1 MNPGKKTQRLGSIR
15 TRIALLYSV
24 LLFGLV
30 AIVLGVIYLSFSESL
45 SDEKISQQHLEIEQV
60 DLNKDGSSP
69 FEEIDELILF
79 EENVNRN
86 AVEQLRDYIFLALA
100 GLLLISLT
108 VGWYVAGIVL
118 KPIKHISFAA
128 REISA
133 TDLSKRIDLRGPSDE
148 LRDLADTFDEMLARL
163 DKAFR
168 NQREFLEEAAHELRN
183 PLAVMRANLEVV
195 SADPDSTIEDY
206 VAASEVASR
215 ASDRMGKLVDD
226 LLLYAH
232 HERPDLQR
240 VNLDLTE
247 LVINTV
253 EDFQA
258 EAKSSEVL
266 LEIECDSN
274 LEVVGDHSAL
284 RRAFANILSNSIR
297 VSEKG
302 KHIYVKAGSDKEMVW
317 ISVNDEGPGLDP
329 EDSEKVFDRFWKA
342 DGVSAREAGRS
353 GLGLAIVKTIVETH
367 GGRSTVRSTKGEGST
382 FTIWL
387 PRLIKG

>member
-1 MNPGKKTQRLGSIR
+1 LNSKERTQRLGSIR

-24 LLFGLV
+24 LLFGL
-30 AIVLGVIYLSFSESL
+30 ASIVLGVIYLSFSQSL
-45 SDEKISQQHLEIEQV
+45 SDEEISQQNIEIRQDELQ
-60 DLNKDGSSP
+60 KGESSQS
-69 FEEIDELILF
+69 EEIQEFILF
-79 EENVNRN
+79 EEKVNQN
-86 AVEQLRDYIFLALA
+86 AVEQLRNYIFLALA

-118 KPIKHISFAA
+118 KPIKHITFAA

-133 TDLSKRIDLRGPSDE
+133 TDLSKRIDLRGPADE
-148 LRDLADTFDEMLARL
+148 LRDLADTFDDMLERL
-163 DKAFR
+163 DRAFR
-168 NQREFLEEAAHELRN
+168 DQREFVEEAAHELRN
-183 PLAVMRANLEVV
+183 PLAVLRANLDVV
-195 SADPDSTIEDY
+195 IADPNSTIEDF
-206 VAASEVASR
+206 VTAGEVASR

-240 VNLDLTE
+240 TDLDLSE

-253 EDFQA
+253 QDFQA
-258 EAKSSEVL
+258 EAKSSGVL
-266 LEIECDSN
+266 LQSECDSN
-274 LEVVGDHSAL
+274 LKVVGDSSAL

-317 ISVNDEGPGLDP
+317 ISVRDEGLGLEP

-342 DGVSAREAGRS
+342 DEISAREAGRS
-353 GLGLAIVKTIVETH
+353 GLGLAIVKTIVESH
-367 GGRSTVRSTKGEGST
+367 GGRSTVRSTKGVGST

>member
-24 LLFGLV
+24 LLFGLA

-367 GGRSTVRSTKGEGST
+367 GGRSTVRSIKGEGST

>member
-1 MNPGKKTQRLGSIR
+1 M
-15 TRIALLYSV
+15 RIALLYSV
-24 LLFGLV
+24 LLFGLAAV
-30 AIVLGVIYLSFSESL
+30 VLGVIYLSFTQSL
-45 SDEKISQQHLEIEQV
+45 SDEEVAQQHIKIQQAE
-60 DLNKDGSSP
+60 LNSDDSNS
-69 FEEIDELILF
+69 FEEIEELVLF
-79 EENVNRN
+79 EEKVNRN

-100 GLLLISLT
+100 GLLLISLM

-118 KPIKHISFAA
+118 KPIKHISIAA

-148 LRDLADTFDEMLARL
+148 LRDLADTFDDMLARL

-195 SADPDSTIEDY
+195 SADPDSTIEDFGAANE
-206 VAASEVASR
+206 VANRASE
-215 ASDRMGKLVDD
+215 RMGKLVDD

-240 VNLDLTE
+240 VDLDLTE
-247 LVINTV
+247 LVVNTV

-258 EAKSSEVL
+258 EAKSLGVSL
-266 LEIECDSN
+266 LLECDSY
-274 LEVVGDHSAL
+274 LEVVGDHLAL

-317 ISVNDEGPGLDP
+317 ISVRDEGYGLDP
-329 EDSEKVFDRFWKA
+329 KDSEKVFDRFWKA
-342 DGVSAREAGRS
+342 DEVSAREAGRS

-367 GGRSTVRSTKGEGST
+367 GGRSTVRSTKGVGST

-387 PRLIKG
+387 PRLVKE

>member
-1 MNPGKKTQRLGSIR
+1 MNTSKKTQRLGSIR

-24 LLFGLV
+24 LLFGLA
-30 AIVLGVIYLSFSESL
+30 AIILGVIYLSFSESL
-45 SDEKISQQHLEIEQV
+45 SDEKISQQYLGVEQV
-60 DLNKDGSSP
+60 DANKDRSSS

-86 AVEQLRDYIFLALA
+86 AVEELRDYIFLALA
-100 GLLLISLT
+100 GLLLISLI

-148 LRDLADTFDEMLARL
+148 LRDLADTFDEMLTRL

-195 SADPDSTIEDY
+195 SADPDSTIEDF
-206 VAASEVASR
+206 VAASEVAGR

-266 LEIECDSN
+266 LGVECDSD
-274 LEVVGDHSAL
+274 LEVVGDPSAL

-302 KHIYVKAGSDKEMVW
+302 KHIYVKAGNDAEMVW
-317 ISVNDEGPGLDP
+317 ISVSDEGPGLDP
-329 EDSEKVFDRFWKA
+329 EDSEKVFDRFWKG
-342 DGVSAREAGRS
+342 DEVSAREAGRS

>member
-1 MNPGKKTQRLGSIR
+1 MNSSKKTQRLGSIR

-24 LLFGLV
+24 LLFGLA
-30 AIVLGVIYLSFSESL
+30 AIILGVIYLSFSESL
-45 SDEKISQQHLEIEQV
+45 SDEKISQQYLGVEQV
-60 DLNKDGSSP
+60 DANKDRSSS

-86 AVEQLRDYIFLALA
+86 AVEELRDYIFLALA
-100 GLLLISLT
+100 GLLLISLI

-148 LRDLADTFDEMLARL
+148 LRDLADTFDEMLTRL

-195 SADPDSTIEDY
+195 SADPDSTIEDF
-206 VAASEVASR
+206 VAASEVAGR

-266 LEIECDSN
+266 LGVECDSD
-274 LEVVGDHSAL
+274 LEVVGDPSAL
-284 RRAFANILSNSIR
+284 RRAVANILSNSIR

-302 KHIYVKAGSDKEMVW
+302 KHIYVKAGNDAEMVW
-317 ISVNDEGPGLDP
+317 ISVSDEGPGLDP
-329 EDSEKVFDRFWKA
+329 EDSEKVFDRFWKGDEA
-342 DGVSAREAGRS
+342 SAREAGRS

>member
-1 MNPGKKTQRLGSIR
+1 M
-15 TRIALLYSV
+15 RIALLYSV
-24 LLFGLV
+24 LLFGLAAV
-30 AIVLGVIYLSFSESL
+30 VLGVIYLSFTQSL
-45 SDEKISQQHLEIEQV
+45 SDEEVAQQHIKIQQAE
-60 DLNKDGSSP
+60 LNSDDSNS
-69 FEEIDELILF
+69 FEEIEELVLF
-79 EENVNRN
+79 EEKVNRN

-100 GLLLISLT
+100 GLLLISLM

-118 KPIKHISFAA
+118 KPIKHISIAA

-148 LRDLADTFDEMLARL
+148 LRDLADTFDDMLARL

-195 SADPDSTIEDY
+195 SADPDSTIEDFGAANE
-206 VAASEVASR
+206 VANRASE
-215 ASDRMGKLVDD
+215 RMGKLVDD

-240 VNLDLTE
+240 VDLDLTE
-247 LVINTV
+247 LVVNTV

-258 EAKSSEVL
+258 EAKSLGVSL
-266 LEIECDSN
+266 LLECDSY
-274 LEVVGDHSAL
+274 LEVVGDHLAL

-317 ISVNDEGPGLDP
+317 ISVRDEGYGLDP
-329 EDSEKVFDRFWKA
+329 KDSEKVFDRFWK
-342 DGVSAREAGRS
+342 DDEVSAREAGRS

-367 GGRSTVRSTKGEGST
+367 GGRSTVRSTKGVGST

-387 PRLIKG
+387 PRLVKE

>member
-1 MNPGKKTQRLGSIR
+1 MNSSKKTQRLGSIR
-15 TRIALLYSV
+15 IRIALLYSV
-24 LLFGLV
+24 LLFGLA
-30 AIVLGVIYLSFSESL
+30 AIILGVIYLSFSESL
-45 SDEKISQQHLEIEQV
+45 SDEKISQQYLGVEQV
-60 DLNKDGSSP
+60 DANKDRSSS

-86 AVEQLRDYIFLALA
+86 AVEELRDYIFLALA
-100 GLLLISLT
+100 GLLLISLI

-148 LRDLADTFDEMLARL
+148 LRDLADTFDEMLTRL

-195 SADPDSTIEDY
+195 SADPDSTIEDF
-206 VAASEVASR
+206 VAASEVAGR

-266 LEIECDSN
+266 LGVECDSD
-274 LEVVGDHSAL
+274 LEVVGDPSAL

-302 KHIYVKAGSDKEMVW
+302 KHIYVKAGNDAEMVW
-317 ISVNDEGPGLDP
+317 ISVSDEGPGLDP
-329 EDSEKVFDRFWKA
+329 EDSEKVFDRFWKG
-342 DGVSAREAGRS
+342 DEVSAREAGRS

>member
-1 MNPGKKTQRLGSIR
+1 MNSKEKTQRLGSIR

-24 LLFGLV
+24 LLFGL
-30 AIVLGVIYLSFSESL
+30 ASIVLGVIYLSFSQSL
-45 SDEKISQQHLEIEQV
+45 SDEEISQQNIELRQ
-60 DLNKDGSSP
+60 DEFKKGESIQS
-69 FEEIDELILF
+69 EEIQEFILF
-79 EENVNRN
+79 EEKVNQN
-86 AVEQLRDYIFLALA
+86 AVEQLRNYIFLALA

-118 KPIKHISFAA
+118 KPIKHITFAA

-133 TDLSKRIDLRGPSDE
+133 TDLSKRIDLRGPADE
-148 LRDLADTFDEMLARL
+148 LRDLADTFDDMLERL
-163 DKAFR
+163 DRAFR
-168 NQREFLEEAAHELRN
+168 DQREFVEEAAHELRN
-183 PLAVMRANLEVV
+183 PLAVLRANLEVV
-195 SADPDSTIEDY
+195 IADPNSTIEDF
-206 VAASEVASR
+206 VTAGEVAGR

-240 VNLDLTE
+240 TDLDLSE

-253 EDFQA
+253 QDFQA
-258 EAKSSEVL
+258 EAKSSGVL
-266 LEIECDSN
+266 LESECDSN
-274 LEVVGDHSAL
+274 LKVVGDSSAL

-317 ISVNDEGPGLDP
+317 ISVRDEGLGLEP
-329 EDSEKVFDRFWKA
+329 EDSEKVFDRFWKG
-342 DGVSAREAGRS
+342 DEKSAREAGRS
-353 GLGLAIVKTIVETH
+353 GLGLAIVKTIVESH
-367 GGRSTVRSTKGEGST
+367 GGKSTVRSTKGVGST

>member
-387 PRLIKG
+387 PRLLKG

>member
-1 MNPGKKTQRLGSIR
+1 LNPGKKTQRLGSIR

-24 LLFGLV
+24 LLFGLA

-317 ISVNDEGPGLDP
+317 ISVKDEGPGLDP
-329 EDSEKVFDRFWKA
+329 EDSKKVFDRFWKA

>member
-1 MNPGKKTQRLGSIR
+1 MDSSKKVQRLGSIR

-24 LLFGLV
+24 LLFGL
-30 AIVLGVIYLSFSESL
+30 ASIVLGVIYLSFSQSL
-45 SDEKISQQHLEIEQV
+45 SDEKVSQQNIEIEQNE
-60 DLNKDGSSP
+60 LNKDGSNP
-69 FEEIDELILF
+69 LEEIEELILF
-79 EENVNRN
+79 EEKVNQN
-86 AVEQLRDYIFLALA
+86 AVEQLRNYTFLALA
-100 GLLLISLT
+100 GLLIISLM

-148 LRDLADTFDEMLARL
+148 LRDLADTFDDMLERL

-168 NQREFLEEAAHELRN
+168 DQREFVEEAAHELRN
-183 PLAVMRANLEVV
+183 PLAVLRANLEVV
-195 SADPDSTIEDY
+195 KADPDSTIEDF
-206 VAASEVASR
+206 VTASEVASR
-215 ASDRMGKLVDD
+215 ASDRMGRLVDD

-240 VNLDLTE
+240 TDLDLTK

-258 EAKSSEVL
+258 EAKSSGISLQV
-266 LEIECDSN
+266 ECDSH
-274 LEVVGDHSAL
+274 LEVVGDSSAL

-297 VSEKG
+297 VSEKN
-302 KHIYVKAGSDKEMVW
+302 KHIFVKAGSDKEMVW
-317 ISVNDEGPGLDP
+317 ISVRDEGPGLEP
-329 EDSEKVFDRFWKA
+329 EDSEKVFDRFWRA
-342 DGVSAREAGRS
+342 DQVSAREAGRS
-353 GLGLAIVKTIVETH
+353 GLGLAIVKTIVESH
-367 GGRSTVRSTKGEGST
+367 GGRTTVRSTKDIGST

-387 PRLIKG
+387 PRLLKG

>member
-1 MNPGKKTQRLGSIR
+1 MNTSKKTQRLGSIR

-24 LLFGLV
+24 LLFGLA
-30 AIVLGVIYLSFSESL
+30 AIILGVIYLSFSESL
-45 SDEKISQQHLEIEQV
+45 SDEKISQQYLGVEQV
-60 DLNKDGSSP
+60 DANKDRSSS

-86 AVEQLRDYIFLALA
+86 AVEELRDYIFLALA
-100 GLLLISLT
+100 GLLSISLI

-148 LRDLADTFDEMLARL
+148 LRDLADTFDEMLTRL

-195 SADPDSTIEDY
+195 SADPDSTIEDF
-206 VAASEVASR
+206 VAASEVAGR

-266 LEIECDSN
+266 LGVECDSD
-274 LEVVGDHSAL
+274 LEVVGDPSAL

-302 KHIYVKAGSDKEMVW
+302 KHIYVKAGNDAEMVW
-317 ISVNDEGPGLDP
+317 ISVSDEGPGLDP
-329 EDSEKVFDRFWKA
+329 EDSEKVFDRFWKG
-342 DGVSAREAGRS
+342 DEVSAREAGRS

>member
-24 LLFGLV
+24 LLFGLA

-45 SDEKISQQHLEIEQV
+45 SDEKISQQHLEIEQA

-317 ISVNDEGPGLDP
+317 ISVKDEGPGLDP

>member
-1 MNPGKKTQRLGSIR
+1 MNSSKKTQRLGSIR

-24 LLFGLV
+24 LLFGLA
-30 AIVLGVIYLSFSESL
+30 AIILGVIYLSFSESL
-45 SDEKISQQHLEIEQV
+45 SDEKISQQYLGVEQV
-60 DLNKDGSSP
+60 DANKDRSSS

-86 AVEQLRDYIFLALA
+86 AVEELRDYIFLALA
-100 GLLLISLT
+100 GLLLISLI

-148 LRDLADTFDEMLARL
+148 LRDLADTFDEMLTRL

-195 SADPDSTIEDY
+195 SADPDSTIEDF
-206 VAASEVASR
+206 VAASEVAGR

-266 LEIECDSN
+266 LGVECDSD
-274 LEVVGDHSAL
+274 LEVVGDPSAL

-302 KHIYVKAGSDKEMVW
+302 KHIYVKAGNDTEMVW
-317 ISVNDEGPGLDP
+317 ISVSDEGPGLDP
-329 EDSEKVFDRFWKA
+329 EDSEKVFDRFWKG
-342 DGVSAREAGRS
+342 DEVSAREAGRS

>member
-1 MNPGKKTQRLGSIR
+1 MKSSKKTQRLGSIR

-24 LLFGLV
+24 LLFGLA
-30 AIVLGVIYLSFSESL
+30 AIILGVIYLSFSESL
-45 SDEKISQQHLEIEQV
+45 SDEKISQQYLGVEQV
-60 DLNKDGSSP
+60 DANKDRSSS

-86 AVEQLRDYIFLALA
+86 AVEELRDYIFLALA
-100 GLLLISLT
+100 GLLLISLI

-148 LRDLADTFDEMLARL
+148 LRDLADTFDEMLTRL

-195 SADPDSTIEDY
+195 SADPDSTIEDF
-206 VAASEVASR
+206 VAASEVAGR

-266 LEIECDSN
+266 LGVECDSD
-274 LEVVGDHSAL
+274 LEVVGDPSAL

-302 KHIYVKAGSDKEMVW
+302 KHIYVKAGNDAEMVW
-317 ISVNDEGPGLDP
+317 ISVSDEGPGLDP
-329 EDSEKVFDRFWKA
+329 EDSEKVFDRFWKG
-342 DGVSAREAGRS
+342 DEVSAREAGRS

>member
-24 LLFGLV
+24 LLFGLA

-45 SDEKISQQHLEIEQV
+45 SDEKISQQHLEIEQAH
-60 DLNKDGSSP
+60 LNKDGSSP

-367 GGRSTVRSTKGEGST
+367 GGRSTVRSIKGEGST

>member
-1 MNPGKKTQRLGSIR
+1 MNSSKKTQRLGSIR

-24 LLFGLV
+24 LLFGLA
-30 AIVLGVIYLSFSESL
+30 AIILGVIYLSFSESL
-45 SDEKISQQHLEIEQV
+45 SDEKISQQYLGVEQV
-60 DLNKDGSSP
+60 DANKDRSSS

-86 AVEQLRDYIFLALA
+86 AVEELRDYIFLALA
-100 GLLLISLT
+100 GLLLISLI

-148 LRDLADTFDEMLARL
+148 LRDLADTFDEMLTRL

-195 SADPDSTIEDY
+195 SADPDSTIEDF
-206 VAASEVASR
+206 VAASEVAGR

-266 LEIECDSN
+266 LGVECDSD
-274 LEVVGDHSAL
+274 LEVVGDPSAL

-302 KHIYVKAGSDKEMVW
+302 KHIYVKAGNDAEMVW
-317 ISVNDEGPGLDP
+317 ISVRDEGPGLDP
-329 EDSEKVFDRFWKA
+329 EESEKVFDRFWKA
-342 DGVSAREAGRS
+342 DEVSAREAGRS

-367 GGRSTVRSTKGEGST
+367 GGRGTVRSTKGEGST

>member
-24 LLFGLV
+24 LLFGLA

-45 SDEKISQQHLEIEQV
+45 SDEKISQQHLEIEQA

-69 FEEIDELILF
+69 FEEIDELILL

-195 SADPDSTIEDY
+195 SSDPDSTIEDY

-302 KHIYVKAGSDKEMVW
+302 KHIYVQAGSDKEMVW

-387 PRLIKG
+387 PRLLKG

>member
-1 MNPGKKTQRLGSIR
+1 MNSSKKTQRLGSIR

-24 LLFGLV
+24 LLFGLA
-30 AIVLGVIYLSFSESL
+30 AIILGVIYLSFSESL
-45 SDEKISQQHLEIEQV
+45 SDEKISQQYLGVEQV
-60 DLNKDGSSP
+60 DANKDRSSS

-86 AVEQLRDYIFLALA
+86 AVEELRDYIFLALA
-100 GLLLISLT
+100 GLLLISLI

-148 LRDLADTFDEMLARL
+148 LRDLADTFDEMLTRL

-195 SADPDSTIEDY
+195 SADPDSTIEDF
-206 VAASEVASR
+206 VAASEVAGR

-266 LEIECDSN
+266 LGVECDSD
-274 LEVVGDHSAL
+274 LEVVGDPSAL

-302 KHIYVKAGSDKEMVW
+302 KHIYVKAGNDAEMVW
-317 ISVNDEGPGLDP
+317 ISVSDEGPGLDP
-329 EDSEKVFDRFWKA
+329 EDSEKVFDRFWKG
-342 DGVSAREAGRS
+342 DEVSAREAGRS

>member
-24 LLFGLV
+24 LLFGLA

-45 SDEKISQQHLEIEQV
+45 SDEKISQQHLEIEQA

-284 RRAFANILSNSIR
+284 RRAFTNILSNSIR

-367 GGRSTVRSTKGEGST
+367 GGRSTVRSIKGEGST

>member
-1 MNPGKKTQRLGSIR
+1 MNSSKKTQRLGSIR

-24 LLFGLV
+24 LLFGLA
-30 AIVLGVIYLSFSESL
+30 AIILGVIYLSFSESL
-45 SDEKISQQHLEIEQV
+45 SDEKISQQYLGVEQV
-60 DLNKDGSSP
+60 DANKDRSSS

-86 AVEQLRDYIFLALA
+86 AVEELRDYIFLALA
-100 GLLLISLT
+100 GLLLISLI

-148 LRDLADTFDEMLARL
+148 LRDLADTFDEMLTRL

-195 SADPDSTIEDY
+195 SADPDSTIEDF
-206 VAASEVASR
+206 VAASEVAGR

-266 LEIECDSN
+266 LGVECDSD
-274 LEVVGDHSAL
+274 LEVVGDPSAL

-302 KHIYVKAGSDKEMVW
+302 KHIYVKAGNDAEMVW
-317 ISVNDEGPGLDP
+317 ISVSDEGPGLDS
-329 EDSEKVFDRFWKA
+329 EDSEKVFDRFWKG
-342 DGVSAREAGRS
+342 DEVSAREAGRS

>member
-24 LLFGLV
+24 LLFGLA

-45 SDEKISQQHLEIEQV
+45 SDEKISQQHLEIEQA

-215 ASDRMGKLVDD
+215 ASDRMEKLVDD

>member
-317 ISVNDEGPGLDP
+317 ISVNDEGPGLDS

-367 GGRSTVRSTKGEGST
+367 GGRSTVRSIKGEGST

>member
-1 MNPGKKTQRLGSIR
+1 LDPKEKTQRLGSIR

-24 LLFGLV
+24 LLFGL
-30 AIVLGVIYLSFSESL
+30 ASIVLGVIYLSFSQSL
-45 SDEKISQQHLEIEQV
+45 SDEKISQQNIEIREDELQKGES
-60 DLNKDGSSP
+60 NQS
-69 FEEIDELILF
+69 EEIQEFILF
-79 EENVNRN
+79 EEKVNQN
-86 AVEQLRDYIFLALA
+86 AVEQLRNYIFLALA

-118 KPIKHISFAA
+118 KPIKHITFAA

-148 LRDLADTFDEMLARL
+148 LRDLADTFDDMLERL

-168 NQREFLEEAAHELRN
+168 NQREFVEEAAHELRN
-183 PLAVMRANLEVV
+183 PLAVLRANLEVV
-195 SADPDSTIEDY
+195 IADPDSTIEDF
-206 VAASEVASR
+206 ATAGEVASR
-215 ASDRMGKLVDD
+215 ASDRMGKLVDA

-240 VNLDLTE
+240 TDLDLSE

-253 EDFQA
+253 QDFQA
-258 EAKSSEVL
+258 EAKSSGVL
-266 LEIECDSN
+266 LESDCDSH
-274 LEVVGDHSAL
+274 LKVLGDPSAL

-302 KHIYVKAGSDKEMVW
+302 KHIFVKAGSDKEMVW
-317 ISVNDEGPGLDP
+317 ISVRDEGPGLAP

-342 DGVSAREAGRS
+342 DEVSAREAGRS
-353 GLGLAIVKTIVETH
+353 GLGLAIVKNIVESH
-367 GGRSTVRSTKGEGST
+367 GGKSTVRSTKGVGST

>member
-1 MNPGKKTQRLGSIR
+1 MNSSKKTQRLGSIR

-24 LLFGLV
+24 LLFGLA
-30 AIVLGVIYLSFSESL
+30 AIILGVIYLSFSESL
-45 SDEKISQQHLEIEQV
+45 SDEKISQQYLGVEQV
-60 DLNKDGSSP
+60 DANKDRSSS

-86 AVEQLRDYIFLALA
+86 AVEELRDYIFLALA
-100 GLLLISLT
+100 GLLLISLI

-148 LRDLADTFDEMLARL
+148 LRDLADTFDEMLTRL

-195 SADPDSTIEDY
+195 SADPDSTIEDF
-206 VAASEVASR
+206 VAASEVAGR

-266 LEIECDSN
+266 LGLECDSD
-274 LEVVGDHSAL
+274 LEVVGDISAL

-302 KHIYVKAGSDKEMVW
+302 KHIYVKAGNDAEMVW
-317 ISVNDEGPGLDP
+317 ISVSDEGPGLDP
-329 EDSEKVFDRFWKA
+329 EDSEKVFDRFWKG
-342 DGVSAREAGRS
+342 DEVSAREAGRS

>member
-1 MNPGKKTQRLGSIR
+1 MNSSKKTQRLGSIR

-24 LLFGLV
+24 LLFGLA
-30 AIVLGVIYLSFSESL
+30 AIILGVIYLSFSESL
-45 SDEKISQQHLEIEQV
+45 SDEKISQQYLGVEQV
-60 DLNKDGSSP
+60 DANKDRSSS

-86 AVEQLRDYIFLALA
+86 AVEELRDYIFLALA
-100 GLLLISLT
+100 GLLLISLI

-148 LRDLADTFDEMLARL
+148 LRDLADTFDEMLTRL

-183 PLAVMRANLEVV
+183 PLAVMRENLEVV
-195 SADPDSTIEDY
+195 SADPDSTIEDF
-206 VAASEVASR
+206 VAASEVAGR

-266 LEIECDSN
+266 LGVECDSD
-274 LEVVGDHSAL
+274 LEVVGDPSAL

-302 KHIYVKAGSDKEMVW
+302 KHIYVKAGNDAEMVW
-317 ISVNDEGPGLDP
+317 ISVSDEGPGLDP
-329 EDSEKVFDRFWKA
+329 EDSEKVFDRFWKG
-342 DGVSAREAGRS
+342 DEVSAREAGRS

>member
-1 MNPGKKTQRLGSIR
+1 MNSSKKTQRLGSIR
-15 TRIALLYSV
+15 IRIALLYSV
-24 LLFGLV
+24 LLFGLA
-30 AIVLGVIYLSFSESL
+30 AIILGVIYLSFSESL
-45 SDEKISQQHLEIEQV
+45 SDEKISQQYLGVEQV
-60 DLNKDGSSP
+60 DANKDRSSS

-86 AVEQLRDYIFLALA
+86 AVEELRDYIFLALA
-100 GLLLISLT
+100 GLLLISLI

-148 LRDLADTFDEMLARL
+148 LRDLADTFDEMLTRL

-195 SADPDSTIEDY
+195 SADPDSTIEDF
-206 VAASEVASR
+206 VAASEVAGR

-253 EDFQA
+253 GDFQA

-266 LEIECDSN
+266 LGVECDSD
-274 LEVVGDHSAL
+274 LEVVGDPSAL

-302 KHIYVKAGSDKEMVW
+302 KHIYVKAGNDTEMVW
-317 ISVNDEGPGLDP
+317 ISVSDEGPGLDP
-329 EDSEKVFDRFWKA
+329 EDSEKVFDRFWKG
-342 DGVSAREAGRS
+342 DEVSAREAGRS

>member
-1 MNPGKKTQRLGSIR
+1 MNSSKKTQRLGSIR

-24 LLFGLV
+24 LLFGLA
-30 AIVLGVIYLSFSESL
+30 AIILGVIYLSFSESL
-45 SDEKISQQHLEIEQV
+45 SDEKISQQYLEVEQV
-60 DLNKDGSSP
+60 DANKDRSSS

-86 AVEQLRDYIFLALA
+86 AVEELRDYIFLALA
-100 GLLLISLT
+100 GLLLISLI

-148 LRDLADTFDEMLARL
+148 LRDLADTFDEMLTRL

-195 SADPDSTIEDY
+195 SADPDSTIEDF
-206 VAASEVASR
+206 VAASEVAGR

-266 LEIECDSN
+266 LGLECDSD
-274 LEVVGDHSAL
+274 LEVVGDPSAL

-302 KHIYVKAGSDKEMVW
+302 KHIYVKAGNDAEMVW
-317 ISVNDEGPGLDP
+317 ISVSDEGPGLDP
-329 EDSEKVFDRFWKA
+329 EDSEKVFDRFWKG
-342 DGVSAREAGRS
+342 DEVSAREAGRS

>member
-1 MNPGKKTQRLGSIR
+1 MKSSKKTQRLGSIR

-24 LLFGLV
+24 LLFGLA
-30 AIVLGVIYLSFSESL
+30 AIILGVIYLSFSESL
-45 SDEKISQQHLEIEQV
+45 SDEKISQQYLEIEQV
-60 DLNKDGSSP
+60 NANKDRASS

-86 AVEQLRDYIFLALA
+86 AVEELRDYIFLALA
-100 GLLLISLT
+100 GLLLISLI

-148 LRDLADTFDEMLARL
+148 LRDLADTFDEMLTRL

-195 SADPDSTIEDY
+195 SADPDSTIEDF
-206 VAASEVASR
+206 VAASEVAGR

-266 LEIECDSN
+266 LGVECDSD
-274 LEVVGDHSAL
+274 LEVVGDPSAL

-302 KHIYVKAGSDKEMVW
+302 KHIYVKAGNDAEMVW
-317 ISVNDEGPGLDP
+317 ISVSDEGPGLDP
-329 EDSEKVFDRFWKA
+329 EDSEKVFDRFWKG
-342 DGVSAREAGRS
+342 DEVSAREAGRS